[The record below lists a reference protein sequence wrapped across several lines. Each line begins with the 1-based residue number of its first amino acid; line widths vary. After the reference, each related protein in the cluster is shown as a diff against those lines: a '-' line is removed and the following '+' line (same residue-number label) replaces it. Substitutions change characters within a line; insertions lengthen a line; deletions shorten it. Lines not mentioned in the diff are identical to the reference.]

1 MNSTRNSADFKNQHR
16 DPSMNTLFYVVCIVA
31 IVFTADTIQKYLKVK
46 NQQKESDPELEETLA
61 QIERLEDRIRV
72 LERIVTENKF
82 DVGREIDK
90 LK

>member
-1 MNSTRNSADFKNQHR
+1 
-16 DPSMNTLFYVVCIVA
+16 MNTLFYVVCIVA

-46 NQQKESDPELEETLA
+46 NAKAADKDPELEETLA
-61 QIERLEDRIRV
+61 QIEQLEERIRV

-82 DVGREIDK
+82 DLGREIDN